1 MLNVTSAEPVVGQD
15 TLEDAVSW
23 REGVFVVGIVLLTE
37 LLLALGNKL
46 KPKIQQVWKQFK
58 SSPPTPPP
66 SQEDVESATSP
77 SAGENPSSS
86 GSAATSQ
93 KNTPKDAAAA
103 QPSTSGQATNVRNRQ
118 GRRAAAAA
126 AAAAG
131 EDGGGGGGG
140 GGGAAT
146 ATSFSTTSEV
156 TGRTFGRGE
165 EAGLSS
171 ASFPKTFSTERQDQE
186 KFAKNLNFLSQIVT
200 RSPGPCSL
208 EAKESAYTA
217 LEHVYTVG
225 CPVARDKYAEL
236 QMDKELF
243 GFIRRSLEGEALN
256 KLELRRVNRY
266 FKEWT
271 QMLKDE
277 EISSSS
283 VPREK
288 PPPLPLRDPL
298 ASRLRPSSNTIVK
311 GLDFSSEGLKA
322 TQTSLKDSTVKMKKN
337 SSRRSPLKKIL
348 GMVTPNKLKKNKKKE
363 EAETTDELS
372 SSCSSSTLTE
382 EEEGTVKKNETVTR
396 RRAKESSTEKRKR
409 ELREEEIRLKTEAK
423 KLEKKKKAFA
433 KQVAQQLNSP
443 QRNVSNHFDTAEG
456 QENPLSGIA
465 TDSFEMEGVD
475 ILSVERGE
483 QKEQEK
489 EDKKEE
495 EKEEKKEEEDDVSV
509 TQSET

>member
-1 MLNVTSAEPVVGQD
+1 MLNGTSAEAVVGQD
-15 TLEDAVSW
+15 APEDAVSW

-46 KPKIQQVWKQFK
+46 KPKIEQVWKQFK

-77 SAGENPSSS
+77 STGKNPSSF

-103 QPSTSGQATNVRNRQ
+103 HPSTSGQATNFRNQ
-118 GRRAAAAA
+118 QERRAA

-131 EDGGGGGGG
+131 EDGGC

-146 ATSFSTTSEV
+146 ATSFSSTSEV
-156 TGRTFGRGE
+156 KGTTFGRGE
-165 EAGLSS
+165 EACLSS
-171 ASFPKTFSTERQDQE
+171 ASFRKTFSTERQDQE

-200 RSPGPCSL
+200 RSPGPYSL

-271 QMLKDE
+271 QMLKEE

-298 ASRLRPSSNTIVK
+298 ASRLRSSSNKIVK

-322 TQTSLKDSTVKMKKN
+322 TQTSLKDSTVKMKTN
-337 SSRRSPLKKIL
+337 SSRTSPLKKIL
-348 GMVTPNKLKKNKKKE
+348 GMVTPKKLKKNKKKE
-363 EAETTDELS
+363 EAEITDELS

-382 EEEGTVKKNETVTR
+382 EEQEETVKKNETVTR

-409 ELREEEIRLKTEAK
+409 ELREEEIRLKAEAK
-423 KLEKKKKAFA
+423 KLEKKRKTFA
-433 KQVAQQLNSP
+433 KKVAEHLSSP
-443 QRNVSNHFDTAEG
+443 QRNDSKEFDTAEE

-465 TDSFEMEGVD
+465 SESFEIEGVD
-475 ILSVERGE
+475 FFSAEKGE
-483 QKEQEK
+483 Q
-489 EDKKEE
+489 KEE
-495 EKEEKKEEEDDVSV
+495 EKEEEEEEKKEEEEDDVSV
-509 TQSET
+509 AQSET